1 MKTSTLGHTTTKEAK
16 ETHRDSKGRVH
27 SGPWKLNV
35 DPTLRKPS
43 CKEKKQM
50 EYLGSLNILGGD
62 LEKKWRI
69 WIKLMLIIEM
79 IKQTKCQVLINSRGN
94 KKCYERKLIM
104 VTHSLNQNSILW

>member
-16 ETHRDSKGRVH
+16 DTHRDST
-27 SGPWKLNV
+27 WTLNV
-35 DPTLRKPS
+35 DPMLKKPS
-43 CKEKKQM
+43 CKEKTQM

-62 LEKKWRI
+62 LDKKWRI

-94 KKCYERKLIM
+94 KKYYERKLIM
-104 VTHSLNQNSILW
+104 VTHSLNQNSIL